1 MVMTETPEIFPDMMD
16 THQVARYLR
25 VKERKIYDLL
35 KDKRI
40 PCVRVTGKW
49 LFPKAEIDVWLKQNS
64 DQGAPARRAER
75 PPLVVAGSHDPLL
88 EWAIRQVAGG
98 LAMLPGTSAD
108 GLSKMVA
115 GEAALA
121 GVHLRE
127 ADGDAYNVAQVAE
140 ALSGHNVV
148 LIRWAGRRQGLVVAP
163 GNPLGLTG
171 LDDLIAARA
180 RVVMRQPGSG
190 SRALFE
196 GLMRAAGTDL
206 ERLTMAEHPALT
218 ETEIGLAILEGA
230 ADAGLAVESV
240 ARTLRLGF
248 VPVMEERY
256 DLVIHRQAYFEPS
269 VQALLAFARSP
280 DFAAKAHAL
289 GGYDLAGL
297 GEVRWNAA

>member
-1 MVMTETPEIFPDMMD
+1 MSDAPETFPDMMD

-49 LFPKAEIDVWLKQNS
+49 LFPKAEIDVWLKRNS
-64 DQGAPARRAER
+64 DRGGAVRRPER

-88 EWAIRQVAGG
+88 EWGIRQVAGG

-108 GLSKMVA
+108 GLAKMAA

-121 GVHLRE
+121 GVHLR
-127 ADGDAYNVAQVAE
+127 DGESGDYNVAQVAE
-140 ALSGHNVV
+140 ALADHNVV
-148 LIRWAGRRQGLVVAP
+148 LIRWVGRRQGLVVAP
-163 GNPLGLTG
+163 GNPLGLLG
-171 LDDLIAARA
+171 LNDLRPQRA
-180 RVVMRQPGSG
+180 RVVMRQAGSG
-190 SRALFE
+190 SRGLFE
-196 GLMRAAGTDL
+196 EMLRVAGADADGFIQAT
-206 ERLTMAEHPALT
+206 HPALT
-218 ETEIGLAILEGA
+218 ETEVGLAILDGA

-248 VPVMEERY
+248 VPLLEERF
-256 DLVIHRQAYFEPS
+256 DLVVHRQAYFEPA
-269 VQALLAFARSP
+269 VQALLTFARSA
-280 DFAAKAHAL
+280 DFAAKAVAL

-297 GEVRWNAA
+297 GDVRWNAP

>member
-1 MVMTETPEIFPDMMD
+1 MTDAPETFPDMMD

-64 DQGAPARRAER
+64 DQGAAVRRPER

-98 LAMLPGTSAD
+98 LAVLPGTSAD
-108 GLSKMVA
+108 GLAKMAA

-121 GVHLRE
+121 GVHLRDAE
-127 ADGDAYNVAQVAE
+127 GDGYNVAQVAE
-140 ALSGHNVV
+140 ALAGHNVV

-163 GNPLGLTG
+163 GNPLGLSG
-171 LDDLIAARA
+171 LSDLLAKRA

-196 GLMRAAGTDL
+196 GLL
-206 ERLTMAEHPALT
+206 KAEGGAMDALAHAVHPALT
-218 ETEIGLAILEGA
+218 ETEVGLAILEDA

-248 VPVMEERY
+248 VPVLQERF

-269 VQALLAFARSP
+269 VQALLSFARSP
-280 DFAAKAHAL
+280 DFAAKAQAL

-297 GEVRWNAA
+297 GEVRWNAP